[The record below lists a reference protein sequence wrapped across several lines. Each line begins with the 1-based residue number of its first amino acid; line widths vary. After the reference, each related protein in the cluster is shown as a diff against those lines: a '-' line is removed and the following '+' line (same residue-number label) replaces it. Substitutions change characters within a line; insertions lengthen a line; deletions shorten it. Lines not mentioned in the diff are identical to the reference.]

1 MPVADEGGGVVGWW
15 SRRRAERVARALED
29 PEFTPDD
36 PATAAEVDAADALT
50 PGLAP
55 RESWRSELKERMLNE
70 ARRVRQPSS
79 PDAGTKDGAYGG
91 IHSVNVAA
99 GPSAEAILADVE
111 AIDEQRARVVAE
123 QLARIARTF
132 ASEGQTRGPE

>member
-1 MPVADEGGGVVGWW
+1 MVKWW
-15 SRRRAERVARALED
+15 RRPRAERVARALED
-29 PEFTPDD
+29 PDFEAEDAT
-36 PATAAEVDAADALT
+36 TAAEVEAADALT

-55 RESWRSELKERMLNE
+55 RESWRSEVKERMLNE
-70 ARRVRQPSS
+70 ARRVRHPMR

-91 IHSVNVAA
+91 IYSVRVGA
-99 GPSAEAILADVE
+99 GESAEAVLADVE
-111 AIDEQRARVVAE
+111 AIDEQRAKVVAE